1 MKKAFLSL
9 SIILFLQAML
19 FSSSIFTDDVPVK
32 IKDVI
37 QSAIEENNR
46 GRDDIEFEISN
57 YNYFVDHR
65 DKIHLSFSLGFL
77 DKKLELSIV
86 SDSDKA
92 LEKDIRKEISNALY
106 YESSLYVSGDER
118 LDYIYKNSF
127 SFYPKNQYRKG
138 TTLSAYDVKGKRQG
152 VFEIKHTYTDIDELQ
167 PIYLSNIKPGLELRK
182 SSAWHYTIYGA
193 TNFYASNLA
202 LGLEV
207 GNTSLIYPIVPT
219 LSLFYE
225 NKLGSYSIYG
235 GVGIEAYCDLNDFL
249 HSSFTF
255 IQEGRLGASASLL
268 VGISDESWEYN
279 GMYSI
284 YYEHRLFPSFYWR
297 VGYSKLP
304 KLGRSLIFGIG
315 GCF

>member
-19 FSSSIFTDDVPVK
+19 FSSSIFKDDVPIK

-37 QSAIEENNR
+37 ASAIEDNNR
-46 GRDDIEFEISN
+46 GRDDIEFDISN
-57 YNYFVDHR
+57 YSYSIDHR

-77 DKKLELSIV
+77 DKTLELSIV
-86 SDSDKA
+86 SDSEKT

-106 YESSLYVSGDER
+106 YENSLYSSGDEK
-118 LDYIYKNSF
+118 LDYIYRNSF

-138 TTLSAYDVKGKRQG
+138 TTLSAYDASGKRQG
-152 VFEIKHTYTDIDELQ
+152 VFEIKHNYTDVSELQ
-167 PIYLSNIKPGLELRK
+167 PIYLANIKPGLELRK
-182 SSAWHYTIYGA
+182 SSAWRYSIYGA
-193 TNFYASNLA
+193 TNFYIDNLA
-202 LGLEV
+202 IALEV
-207 GNTSLIYPIVPT
+207 GNTSLIYPIVPI

-249 HSSFTF
+249 NSSFTF

-268 VGISDESWEYN
+268 FGVSDGEWEYN

-284 YYEHRLFPSFYWR
+284 YYEHRLFSSFYWR